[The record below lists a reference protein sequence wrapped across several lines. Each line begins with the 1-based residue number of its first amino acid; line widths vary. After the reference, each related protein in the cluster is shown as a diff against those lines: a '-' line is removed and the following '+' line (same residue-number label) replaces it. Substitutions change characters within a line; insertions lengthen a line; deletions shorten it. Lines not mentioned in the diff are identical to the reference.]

1 MPTIGITHGFVAFQL
16 TDGSLVNVSII
27 DTAGQ
32 EIYRALS
39 KNFYK
44 KADGI
49 LLVYDITRQESFD
62 EIRNYYCKKIKEYC
76 KEHVKIILLGNKTDL
91 EEQRKIPPEV
101 GANFAA
107 ENNFLFMETSC
118 LTNKNV
124 ADGFETLIELTYR
137 DVAQKVKNDSVTL
150 EQNGNGNTNTDNKW
164 NCCK

>member
-1 MPTIGITHGFVAFQL
+1 M
-16 TDGSLVNVSII
+16 NVSIV

-44 KADGI
+44 KADGV

-62 EIRNYYCKKIKEYC
+62 EIKDYYCKKIKEYC
-76 KEHVKIILLGNKTDL
+76 KENVKIILLGNKTDL
-91 EEQRKIPPEV
+91 EDQRKIPPEV
-101 GANFAA
+101 GSNFAA

-124 ADGFETLIELTYR
+124 ADGFETLIELAYR
-137 DVAQKVKNDSVTL
+137 EVIQKEKDDAVVLKNN
-150 EQNGNGNTNTDNKW
+150 QNTTNTETKRH
-164 NCCK
+164 CC